1 MRKIFSY
8 VLKALLFIGIVYA
21 EPESKVEALEGKKR
35 ESSLDKKIRQ
45 ELKNKELKN
54 KELKNKELKNKEL
67 KNKEL
72 KNKELKNKELKN
84 KELKNKEL
92 KNKELK
98 NKEEKK
104 NTEEKKEIKAK
115 RKPRAEVHHGDAK
128 NPTQKITPSKI
139 KEGTKGVQNQGTQ
152 NQGVQNNAPKLE
164 EKETTPQTLEKKGS
178 SPSSQFNSIFGNP
191 NDATNNTLEDKV
203 VGGISLLVNGSPITL
218 YQIQEEQKKSKVS
231 KAQARDRLIAERIK
245 NQEIERLKIHVG
257 DDKLDQEMAM
267 MAQQQGMD
275 LDRFK
280 QMLMAEGHYKLYRD
294 QLKEHLEM
302 QELLRNILL
311 TNVDTSSETKMREYY
326 NKHKDQFSIP
336 TEIETVRYT
345 STNQEDL
352 ERAMADPNLEVPGVS
367 KANEKIEM
375 KTLNPQIAQVFI
387 SHEQGSFTPIMNG
400 GGGQF
405 ITFYIKEKKGK
416 NEVSFSQ
423 AKQFI
428 AQKLVEESKDKILE
442 EHFEKLRVKSRIVMI
457 RE

>member
-8 VLKALLFIGIVYA
+8 VLKALLFIGIVHA
-21 EPESKVEALEGKKR
+21 EPESKVEALEGRKQ

-45 ELKNKELKN
+45 ELKNKDLKN
-54 KELKNKELKNKEL
+54 K
-67 KNKEL
+67 
-72 KNKELKNKELKN
+72 
-84 KELKNKEL
+84 
-92 KNKELK
+92 
-98 NKEEKK
+98 KEEKK
-104 NTEEKKEIKAK
+104 NPEEKKETKAK

-139 KEGTKGVQNQGTQ
+139 KEGAKGVQNQG
-152 NQGVQNNAPKLE
+152 VQSNAPKPDE
-164 EKETTPQTLEKKGS
+164 KDTTSQATEKNKET

-191 NDATNNTLEDKV
+191 NDAVGNTLEDKV

-218 YQIQEEQKKSKVS
+218 YQIQEEQEKSKVS

-245 NQEIERLKIHVG
+245 NQEIERLKIHVD

-326 NKHKDQFSIP
+326 NKHKEQFSIP

-352 ERAMADPNLEVPGVS
+352 ERAMADPNLEIPGVS

-387 SHEQGSFTPIMNG
+387 SHEQGSFTPVMNG

>member
-8 VLKALLFIGIVYA
+8 VLRALLFIGIVYA

-54 KELKNKELKNKEL
+54 KE
-67 KNKEL
+67 
-72 KNKELKNKELKN
+72 
-84 KELKNKEL
+84 
-92 KNKELK
+92 
-98 NKEEKK
+98 EKK
-104 NTEEKKEIKAK
+104 NPEEKKETKAK

-128 NPTQKITPSKI
+128 NPTQKITPPKI
-139 KEGTKGVQNQGTQ
+139 KEGAK
-152 NQGVQNNAPKLE
+152 GVQNNAPKLE

-218 YQIQEEQKKSKVS
+218 YQIQEEQEKSKVS

-245 NQEIERLKIHVG
+245 NQEIERLKIHVD

-275 LDRFK
+275 LDHFK

-326 NKHKDQFSIP
+326 NKHKEQFSIP

-345 STNQEDL
+345 STSQEDL
-352 ERAMADPNLEVPGVS
+352 ERAMADPNLEIPGVS

-387 SHEQGSFTPIMNG
+387 SHEQGSFTPVMNG

>member
-21 EPESKVEALEGKKR
+21 EPESKVEALEGRKQ

-45 ELKNKELKN
+45 ELKNKDLKN
-54 KELKNKELKNKEL
+54 KELKNK
-67 KNKEL
+67 
-72 KNKELKNKELKN
+72 
-84 KELKNKEL
+84 
-92 KNKELK
+92 
-98 NKEEKK
+98 KEEKK
-104 NTEEKKEIKAK
+104 NTEEKKETKAK

-139 KEGTKGVQNQGTQ
+139 KEGAKGVQNQGTQ

-164 EKETTPQTLEKKGS
+164 EKETISQTLEKNKGA

-191 NDATNNTLEDKV
+191 NNATKNTLEDKV

-218 YQIQEEQKKSKVS
+218 YQIQEEQEKSKVS

-245 NQEIERLKIHVG
+245 NQEIERLKIHVD

-275 LDRFK
+275 LDHFK

-311 TNVDTSSETKMREYY
+311 TNVDTNSETKMREYY
-326 NKHKDQFSIP
+326 NKHKEQFSIP

-352 ERAMADPNLEVPGVS
+352 ERAMADPNLEIPGVS

-387 SHEQGSFTPIMNG
+387 SHEQGSFTPVMNG

>member
-8 VLKALLFIGIVYA
+8 VLKALLFFGIAHA
-21 EPESKVEALEGKKR
+21 EPESKVEALEGR
-35 ESSLDKKIRQ
+35 RQESSLDKKIRQ
-45 ELKNKELKN
+45 ELKNKDLKN
-54 KELKNKELKNKEL
+54 K
-67 KNKEL
+67 
-72 KNKELKNKELKN
+72 
-84 KELKNKEL
+84 
-92 KNKELK
+92 
-98 NKEEKK
+98 KEEKK
-104 NTEEKKEIKAK
+104 NTEEKKETKAK

-139 KEGTKGVQNQGTQ
+139 KEGAKGVQNQGTQ

-164 EKETTPQTLEKKGS
+164 EKETTSQTLEKNKGT

-191 NDATNNTLEDKV
+191 NNATNNTLEDKV

-245 NQEIERLKIHVG
+245 NQEIERLKIHID

-275 LDRFK
+275 LDHFK

-326 NKHKDQFSIP
+326 NKHKEQFSIP

-352 ERAMADPNLEVPGVS
+352 ERAMADPNLEIPGVS

-387 SHEQGSFTPIMNG
+387 SHEQGSFTPVMNG

>member
-8 VLKALLFIGIVYA
+8 VLKALLFFGIAHA
-21 EPESKVEALEGKKR
+21 EPESKVEALEGKKQ

-54 KELKNKELKNKEL
+54 KELKNKELKNKE
-67 KNKEL
+67 
-72 KNKELKNKELKN
+72 
-84 KELKNKEL
+84 
-92 KNKELK
+92 
-98 NKEEKK
+98 EKK
-104 NTEEKKEIKAK
+104 NAEEKKETKAK
-115 RKPRAEVHHGDAK
+115 RKPRAEVHHGDSK
-128 NPTQKITPSKI
+128 NPAQKITPPKI
-139 KEGTKGVQNQGTQ
+139 KGSAKGMQNQSM
-152 NQGVQNNAPKLE
+152 QNNAPKPE
-164 EKETTPQTLEKKGS
+164 EKETTSQILEKNKGA

-191 NDATNNTLEDKV
+191 NDAAGNTLEDKV

-218 YQIQEEQKKSKVS
+218 YQIQEEQEKSKVS

-245 NQEIERLKIHVG
+245 NQEIERLKIHVD

-275 LDRFK
+275 LDHFK

-326 NKHKDQFSIP
+326 NKHKEQFSIP

-352 ERAMADPNLEVPGVS
+352 ERAMSNPNLEVPGVS

>member
-8 VLKALLFIGIVYA
+8 ISKVLLFIGVVYA
-21 EPESKVEALEGKKR
+21 EPDSKVEALEGRKQ

-45 ELKNKELKN
+45 ELKSKELKN
-54 KELKNKELKNKEL
+54 KD
-67 KNKEL
+67 
-72 KNKELKNKELKN
+72 
-84 KELKNKEL
+84 
-92 KNKELK
+92 LK

-104 NTEEKKEIKAK
+104 ETKAK

-128 NPTQKITPSKI
+128 NPTPKITPPKI
-139 KEGTKGVQNQGTQ
+139 KGSSKGVQNQGTQ
-152 NQGVQNNAPKLE
+152 NQGVQSNAPKPE
-164 EKETTPQTLEKKGS
+164 KKETTPQATEKNKEA

-191 NDATNNTLEDKV
+191 SNATNNTLEDKV

-218 YQIQEEQKKSKVS
+218 YQIQEEQEKSKVS

-245 NQEIERLKIHVG
+245 NQEIERLKIHVD

-275 LDRFK
+275 LDHFK

-326 NKHKDQFSIP
+326 NKHKEQFSIP

-352 ERAMADPNLEVPGVS
+352 ERAMSNPNLEVPGVS

-387 SHEQGSFTPIMNG
+387 SHEQGSFTPVMNG

>member
-8 VLKALLFIGIVYA
+8 VLKALLFFGIAHA
-21 EPESKVEALEGKKR
+21 EPESKVEALEGKKQ

-54 KELKNKELKNKEL
+54 KE
-67 KNKEL
+67 
-72 KNKELKNKELKN
+72 
-84 KELKNKEL
+84 
-92 KNKELK
+92 
-98 NKEEKK
+98 EKK
-104 NTEEKKEIKAK
+104 NTESKKTTKTRA
-115 RKPRAEVHHGDAK
+115 KPRAEVHHGDAK
-128 NPTQKITPSKI
+128 NPAQKITPPKI
-139 KEGTKGVQNQGTQ
+139 KKSSKGMQNQSM
-152 NQGVQNNAPKLE
+152 QNNAPKPE
-164 EKETTPQTLEKKGS
+164 EKDTTSQTLEKNKEA

-191 NDATNNTLEDKV
+191 NDAAGSTLEDKV

-218 YQIQEEQKKSKVS
+218 YQIQEEQEKSKVS

-245 NQEIERLKIHVG
+245 NQEIERLKIHVD

-275 LDRFK
+275 LDHFK

-326 NKHKDQFSIP
+326 NKHKEQFSIP

-352 ERAMADPNLEVPGVS
+352 ERAMSNPNLEVPGVS

>member
-21 EPESKVEALEGKKR
+21 EPESKVEALEGRKQ

-45 ELKNKELKN
+45 ELKNKD
-54 KELKNKELKNKEL
+54 
-67 KNKEL
+67 
-72 KNKELKNKELKN
+72 
-84 KELKNKEL
+84 
-92 KNKELK
+92 LK

-115 RKPRAEVHHGDAK
+115 RKPRAEVHHGDSK
-128 NPTQKITPSKI
+128 NPAQKITPPKI
-139 KEGTKGVQNQGTQ
+139 KEGAKGVQNQGTQ
-152 NQGVQNNAPKLE
+152 NQGVQNNVPKLE
-164 EKETTPQTLEKKGS
+164 EKETTPQTLEKNKGT

-191 NDATNNTLEDKV
+191 NNATNNTLEDKV

-218 YQIQEEQKKSKVS
+218 YQIQEEQEKSKVS

-245 NQEIERLKIHVG
+245 NQEIERLKIHVD

-275 LDRFK
+275 LDHFK

-311 TNVDTSSETKMREYY
+311 TNVDTSSETKMHEYY
-326 NKHKDQFSIP
+326 NKHKEQFSIP

-352 ERAMADPNLEVPGVS
+352 ERAMADPNLEIPGVS

-387 SHEQGSFTPIMNG
+387 SHEQGSFTPVMNG

>member
-8 VLKALLFIGIVYA
+8 ISKVLLFIGVVYA
-21 EPESKVEALEGKKR
+21 EPDSKVEALEGRKQ

-54 KELKNKELKNKEL
+54 KELKNKE
-67 KNKEL
+67 
-72 KNKELKNKELKN
+72 
-84 KELKNKEL
+84 
-92 KNKELK
+92 
-98 NKEEKK
+98 
-104 NTEEKKEIKAK
+104 EKKEIKAQ
-115 RKPRAEVHHGDAK
+115 RKPRAEVHHGDTK

-139 KEGTKGVQNQGTQ
+139 KEGAKGVQNQGAQ
-152 NQGVQNNAPKLE
+152 NQGVQSNAPKPE
-164 EKETTPQTLEKKGS
+164 KKETTPQATEKNKEA

-191 NDATNNTLEDKV
+191 NNATNNTLEDKV

-218 YQIQEEQKKSKVS
+218 YQIQEEQEKSKVS

-245 NQEIERLKIHVG
+245 NQEIERLKIHVD

-275 LDRFK
+275 LDHFK

-326 NKHKDQFSIP
+326 NKHKEQFSIP

-387 SHEQGSFTPIMNG
+387 SHEQGSFTPVMNG

>member
-8 VLKALLFIGIVYA
+8 ISKILLFIGVVYA
-21 EPESKVEALEGKKR
+21 EPDSKVEALEGRKQ

-45 ELKNKELKN
+45 ELKNKDLKN
-54 KELKNKELKNKEL
+54 K
-67 KNKEL
+67 
-72 KNKELKNKELKN
+72 
-84 KELKNKEL
+84 
-92 KNKELK
+92 
-98 NKEEKK
+98 KEEKK
-104 NTEEKKEIKAK
+104 NPEEKKETKAQ

-128 NPTQKITPSKI
+128 NPTQKITPPKI
-139 KEGTKGVQNQGTQ
+139 KEGAKGVQ

-164 EKETTPQTLEKKGS
+164 EKDTTPQATEKNKET

-191 NDATNNTLEDKV
+191 NNAANNTLEDKV

-218 YQIQEEQKKSKVS
+218 YQIQEEQEKSKVS

-245 NQEIERLKIHVG
+245 NQEIERLKIHVD

-275 LDRFK
+275 LDHFK

-326 NKHKDQFSIP
+326 NKHKEQFSIP

-352 ERAMADPNLEVPGVS
+352 ERAMSNPNLEVPGVS

-387 SHEQGSFTPIMNG
+387 SHEQGSFTPVMNG

>member
-21 EPESKVEALEGKKR
+21 EPESKVEALEGRKQ

-54 KELKNKELKNKEL
+54 KDLKNK
-67 KNKEL
+67 
-72 KNKELKNKELKN
+72 
-84 KELKNKEL
+84 
-92 KNKELK
+92 
-98 NKEEKK
+98 KEEKK
-104 NTEEKKEIKAK
+104 NTEEKKETKAK

-128 NPTQKITPSKI
+128 NPTQKITPPKI
-139 KEGTKGVQNQGTQ
+139 KEGAKGVQNQGTQ
-152 NQGVQNNAPKLE
+152 NQGVQNNMPKLE
-164 EKETTPQTLEKKGS
+164 EKDTTPQTLEKNKGT

-191 NDATNNTLEDKV
+191 NNAANNTLEDKV

-218 YQIQEEQKKSKVS
+218 YQIQEEQEKSKVS

-245 NQEIERLKIHVG
+245 NQEIERLKIHVD

-275 LDRFK
+275 LDHFK

-326 NKHKDQFSIP
+326 NKHKEQFSIP

-352 ERAMADPNLEVPGVS
+352 ERAMADPNLEIPGVS

-387 SHEQGSFTPIMNG
+387 SHEQGSFTPVMNG

>member
-21 EPESKVEALEGKKR
+21 EPESKVEALEGR
-35 ESSLDKKIRQ
+35 RQESSLDKKIRQ
-45 ELKNKELKN
+45 ELKNKDLKN
-54 KELKNKELKNKEL
+54 K
-67 KNKEL
+67 
-72 KNKELKNKELKN
+72 
-84 KELKNKEL
+84 
-92 KNKELK
+92 
-98 NKEEKK
+98 KEEKK
-104 NTEEKKEIKAK
+104 NPEEKKETKAK

-128 NPTQKITPSKI
+128 NPTQKITPPKI
-139 KEGTKGVQNQGTQ
+139 KEGAKGVQNQGTQ

-164 EKETTPQTLEKKGS
+164 EKETTSQTLEKNKGA

-191 NDATNNTLEDKV
+191 NNATNNTLEDKV

-231 KAQARDRLIAERIK
+231 KAQARDRLIAEHIK
-245 NQEIERLKIHVG
+245 NQEIERLKIHVD

-275 LDRFK
+275 LDHFK

-326 NKHKDQFSIP
+326 NKHKEQFSIP

-352 ERAMADPNLEVPGVS
+352 ERAMADPNLEIPGVS

-387 SHEQGSFTPIMNG
+387 SHEQGSFTPVMNG

>member
-21 EPESKVEALEGKKR
+21 EPESKVEALEGRKQ

-45 ELKNKELKN
+45 ELKNKDLKN
-54 KELKNKELKNKEL
+54 KDLKNK
-67 KNKEL
+67 
-72 KNKELKNKELKN
+72 
-84 KELKNKEL
+84 
-92 KNKELK
+92 
-98 NKEEKK
+98 KEEKK
-104 NTEEKKEIKAK
+104 NPEEKKETKAK

-139 KEGTKGVQNQGTQ
+139 KEGAKGVQNQGTQ

-164 EKETTPQTLEKKGS
+164 EKETTPQILEKNKGT
-178 SPSSQFNSIFGNP
+178 SPGSQFNSIFGNP
-191 NDATNNTLEDKV
+191 NNATNNTLEDKV

-218 YQIQEEQKKSKVS
+218 YQIQEEQEKSKVS

-245 NQEIERLKIHVG
+245 NQEIERLKIHVD

-275 LDRFK
+275 LDHFK

-326 NKHKDQFSIP
+326 NKHKEQFSIP

-352 ERAMADPNLEVPGVS
+352 ERAMADPNLEIPGVS

-387 SHEQGSFTPIMNG
+387 SHEQGTFTPVMNG

>member
-8 VLKALLFIGIVYA
+8 ISKVLLFIGVVYA
-21 EPESKVEALEGKKR
+21 EPDSKVEALEGRKQ

-54 KELKNKELKNKEL
+54 KD
-67 KNKEL
+67 
-72 KNKELKNKELKN
+72 
-84 KELKNKEL
+84 
-92 KNKELK
+92 LK

-104 NTEEKKEIKAK
+104 NTEEKKTTKTRA
-115 RKPRAEVHHGDAK
+115 KPRAEVHHGDTK
-128 NPTQKITPSKI
+128 NPTPKITPPKI
-139 KEGTKGVQNQGTQ
+139 KGSSKGVQNQGTQ
-152 NQGVQNNAPKLE
+152 NQGVQSNAPKP
-164 EKETTPQTLEKKGS
+164 EKKDTTPQATEKNKET

-191 NDATNNTLEDKV
+191 NNATNNTLEDKV

-218 YQIQEEQKKSKVS
+218 YQIQEEQEKSKVS

-245 NQEIERLKIHVG
+245 NQEIERLKIHVD

-275 LDRFK
+275 LDHFK

-326 NKHKDQFSIP
+326 NKHKEQFSIP

-387 SHEQGSFTPIMNG
+387 SHEQGSFTPVMNG

>member
-21 EPESKVEALEGKKR
+21 EPESKVEALEGRKQ

-45 ELKNKELKN
+45 ELKNKDLKN
-54 KELKNKELKNKEL
+54 KELKNK
-67 KNKEL
+67 
-72 KNKELKNKELKN
+72 
-84 KELKNKEL
+84 
-92 KNKELK
+92 
-98 NKEEKK
+98 KEEKK
-104 NTEEKKEIKAK
+104 NPEEKKETKPK
-115 RKPRAEVHHGDAK
+115 RKPRAEVHHGDTK
-128 NPTQKITPSKI
+128 NPTQKIMPSKI
-139 KEGTKGVQNQGTQ
+139 KEGAKGVQNQGTQ
-152 NQGVQNNAPKLE
+152 NQGVQNNVPKLE
-164 EKETTPQTLEKKGS
+164 EKETTSQTLEKNKGT

-218 YQIQEEQKKSKVS
+218 YQIQEEQEKSKVS

-245 NQEIERLKIHVG
+245 NQEIERLKIHVD

-275 LDRFK
+275 LDHFK

-326 NKHKDQFSIP
+326 NKHKEQFSIP

-352 ERAMADPNLEVPGVS
+352 ERAMSNPNLEVPGVS

-387 SHEQGSFTPIMNG
+387 SHEQGSFTPVMNG

>member
-21 EPESKVEALEGKKR
+21 EPDSKVEALEGWKQ

-45 ELKNKELKN
+45 ELKSKELKN
-54 KELKNKELKNKEL
+54 KD
-67 KNKEL
+67 
-72 KNKELKNKELKN
+72 
-84 KELKNKEL
+84 
-92 KNKELK
+92 LK

-104 NTEEKKEIKAK
+104 ETKAK

-128 NPTQKITPSKI
+128 NPTPKITPPKI
-139 KEGTKGVQNQGTQ
+139 KGSSKGVQNQGTQ
-152 NQGVQNNAPKLE
+152 NQGTQNQGVQSNAPKP
-164 EKETTPQTLEKKGS
+164 EKKDTTPQATEKNKET

-191 NDATNNTLEDKV
+191 NNATNNTLEDKV

-245 NQEIERLKIHVG
+245 NQEIERLKIHVD

-275 LDRFK
+275 LDHFK

-326 NKHKDQFSIP
+326 NKHKEQFSIP

-345 STNQEDL
+345 STSQEDL
-352 ERAMADPNLEVPGVS
+352 ERAMADPNLEIPGVS

-387 SHEQGSFTPIMNG
+387 SHEQGSFTPVMNG

>member
-8 VLKALLFIGIVYA
+8 VLRALLFIGIAYA

-67 KNKEL
+67 KNKE
-72 KNKELKNKELKN
+72 
-84 KELKNKEL
+84 
-92 KNKELK
+92 
-98 NKEEKK
+98 EKK

-115 RKPRAEVHHGDAK
+115 RKPRAEVHHGDSK
-128 NPTQKITPSKI
+128 NPAQKITPPKI
-139 KEGTKGVQNQGTQ
+139 KESAKGMQNQSM
-152 NQGVQNNAPKLE
+152 QNNAPKPE
-164 EKETTPQTLEKKGS
+164 EKETTSQTLEKNKGA

-191 NDATNNTLEDKV
+191 NDAANSTLEDKV

-218 YQIQEEQKKSKVS
+218 YQIQEEQEKSKVS

-245 NQEIERLKIHVG
+245 NQEIERLKIHVD

-275 LDRFK
+275 LDHFK
-280 QMLMAEGHYKLYRD
+280 QMLMADGHYKLYRD

-326 NKHKDQFSIP
+326 NKHKEQFSIP

-352 ERAMADPNLEVPGVS
+352 ERAMSNPNLEVPGVS

-387 SHEQGSFTPIMNG
+387 SHEQGTFTPVMNG

>member
-8 VLKALLFIGIVYA
+8 VLKALLFLGIAYA
-21 EPESKVEALEGKKR
+21 EPESKVEALEGRKQ

-45 ELKNKELKN
+45 ELKNKDLKN
-54 KELKNKELKNKEL
+54 KDLKNKDLKNK
-67 KNKEL
+67 
-72 KNKELKNKELKN
+72 
-84 KELKNKEL
+84 
-92 KNKELK
+92 
-98 NKEEKK
+98 KEEKK
-104 NTEEKKEIKAK
+104 NPEEKKETKPK

-128 NPTQKITPSKI
+128 NPAQKITPSKI
-139 KEGTKGVQNQGTQ
+139 KEGAKGVQNQGMQ

-164 EKETTPQTLEKKGS
+164 EKETTSQTLEKNKGT

-191 NDATNNTLEDKV
+191 NNATNNTLEDKV

-218 YQIQEEQKKSKVS
+218 YQIQEEQEKSKVS

-245 NQEIERLKIHVG
+245 NQEIERLKIHVD

-275 LDRFK
+275 LDHFK

-326 NKHKDQFSIP
+326 NKHKEQFSIP

-345 STNQEDL
+345 STSQEDL
-352 ERAMADPNLEVPGVS
+352 ERAMADPNLEIPGVS

-387 SHEQGSFTPIMNG
+387 SHEEGSFTPVMNG

>member
-21 EPESKVEALEGKKR
+21 EPESKVEALEGRKQ

-45 ELKNKELKN
+45 ELKNKDLKN
-54 KELKNKELKNKEL
+54 KDLKNK
-67 KNKEL
+67 
-72 KNKELKNKELKN
+72 
-84 KELKNKEL
+84 
-92 KNKELK
+92 
-98 NKEEKK
+98 KEEKK
-104 NTEEKKEIKAK
+104 NTEEKKEVKPK

-139 KEGTKGVQNQGTQ
+139 KEHAKGVQNQGTQ

-164 EKETTPQTLEKKGS
+164 EKETTSQTLEKNKGT

-191 NDATNNTLEDKV
+191 NNATNNTLEDKV

-245 NQEIERLKIHVG
+245 NQEIERLKIHVD

-275 LDRFK
+275 LDHFK

-326 NKHKDQFSIP
+326 NKHKEQFSIP

-352 ERAMADPNLEVPGVS
+352 ERAMADPNLEIPGVS

-387 SHEQGSFTPIMNG
+387 SHEQGSFTPVMNG

>member
-8 VLKALLFIGIVYA
+8 VLKALLFIGIVHA
-21 EPESKVEALEGKKR
+21 EPESKVEALEGRKQ

-54 KELKNKELKNKEL
+54 KDLKNK
-67 KNKEL
+67 
-72 KNKELKNKELKN
+72 
-84 KELKNKEL
+84 
-92 KNKELK
+92 
-98 NKEEKK
+98 KEEKK
-104 NTEEKKEIKAK
+104 NTEEKKETKAK

-139 KEGTKGVQNQGTQ
+139 KEGAKGVQNQGTQ

-164 EKETTPQTLEKKGS
+164 EKETISQILEKNKGS

-191 NDATNNTLEDKV
+191 NNATNNTLEDKV

-245 NQEIERLKIHVG
+245 NQEIERLKIHVD

-275 LDRFK
+275 LDHFK

-326 NKHKDQFSIP
+326 NKHKEQFSIP

-387 SHEQGSFTPIMNG
+387 SHEQGSFTPVMNG

>member
-21 EPESKVEALEGKKR
+21 EPESKVEALEGR
-35 ESSLDKKIRQ
+35 EQESSLDKKIRQ
-45 ELKNKELKN
+45 EIKNKDLKNKDLKN
-54 KELKNKELKNKEL
+54 K
-67 KNKEL
+67 
-72 KNKELKNKELKN
+72 
-84 KELKNKEL
+84 
-92 KNKELK
+92 
-98 NKEEKK
+98 KEEKK
-104 NTEEKKEIKAK
+104 NPEEKKETKAK

-139 KEGTKGVQNQGTQ
+139 KEGAKGVQNQGTQ

-164 EKETTPQTLEKKGS
+164 EKETTSQTLEKNKGA

-191 NDATNNTLEDKV
+191 NNATNNTLEDKV

-245 NQEIERLKIHVG
+245 NQEIERLKIHVD

-275 LDRFK
+275 LDHFK

-326 NKHKDQFSIP
+326 NKHKEQFSIP

-345 STNQEDL
+345 STSQEDL
-352 ERAMADPNLEVPGVS
+352 ERAMADPNLEIPGVS

-387 SHEQGSFTPIMNG
+387 SHEQGSFTPVMNG

>member
-8 VLKALLFIGIVYA
+8 VLKALLFIGIAYA
-21 EPESKVEALEGKKR
+21 EPESKVEALEGRKQ

-45 ELKNKELKN
+45 ELKNKDLKN
-54 KELKNKELKNKEL
+54 KDLKNK
-67 KNKEL
+67 
-72 KNKELKNKELKN
+72 
-84 KELKNKEL
+84 
-92 KNKELK
+92 
-98 NKEEKK
+98 KEEKK
-104 NTEEKKEIKAK
+104 NPEEKKETKPK

-139 KEGTKGVQNQGTQ
+139 KEGAKGVQNQGTQ

-164 EKETTPQTLEKKGS
+164 EKETTSQTLEKNKGAG
-178 SPSSQFNSIFGNP
+178 PGSQFNSIFGNP
-191 NDATNNTLEDKV
+191 NNAANNTLEDKV

-245 NQEIERLKIHVG
+245 NQEIERLKIHVD

-275 LDRFK
+275 LDHFK

-326 NKHKDQFSIP
+326 NKHKEQFSIP

-352 ERAMADPNLEVPGVS
+352 ERAMADPNLEIPGVS

-387 SHEQGSFTPIMNG
+387 SHEQGSFTPVMNG

>member
-8 VLKALLFIGIVYA
+8 ISKVLLFIGVVYA
-21 EPESKVEALEGKKR
+21 EPDSKVEALEGRKQ

-54 KELKNKELKNKEL
+54 KD
-67 KNKEL
+67 
-72 KNKELKNKELKN
+72 
-84 KELKNKEL
+84 
-92 KNKELK
+92 LK

-104 NTEEKKEIKAK
+104 EIKAQ

-128 NPTQKITPSKI
+128 NPTPKITPPKI
-139 KEGTKGVQNQGTQ
+139 KGSSKGVQNQGTQ
-152 NQGVQNNAPKLE
+152 NQGVQNNAPKP
-164 EKETTPQTLEKKGS
+164 EKKDTTPQATEKNKET

-191 NDATNNTLEDKV
+191 NNAANNTLEDKV

-218 YQIQEEQKKSKVS
+218 YQIQEEQEKSKVS

-245 NQEIERLKIHVG
+245 NQEIERLKIHVD

-275 LDRFK
+275 LDHFK

-326 NKHKDQFSIP
+326 NKHKEQFSIP

-352 ERAMADPNLEVPGVS
+352 ERAMSNPNLEVPGVS

-387 SHEQGSFTPIMNG
+387 SHEQGSFTPVMNG

>member
-8 VLKALLFIGIVYA
+8 VLKALLFFGIA
-21 EPESKVEALEGKKR
+21 HADPESKVEALEGKKQ

-54 KELKNKELKNKEL
+54 KELNNKEKKKNA
-67 KNKEL
+67 
-72 KNKELKNKELKN
+72 
-84 KELKNKEL
+84 
-92 KNKELK
+92 
-98 NKEEKK
+98 EEKK
-104 NTEEKKEIKAK
+104 TIKTRA
-115 RKPRAEVHHGDAK
+115 KPRAEVHHGDSK
-128 NPTQKITPSKI
+128 NPAQKITPPKI
-139 KEGTKGVQNQGTQ
+139 KGSKKALQNQSD
-152 NQGVQNNAPKLE
+152 QNNAIKPQ
-164 EKETTPQTLEKKGS
+164 EKISQTLEKNKGT

-191 NDATNNTLEDKV
+191 NNATNNTLEDKV

-218 YQIQEEQKKSKVS
+218 YQIQEEQEKSKVS

-245 NQEIERLKIHVG
+245 NQEIERLKIHVD

-275 LDRFK
+275 LDHFK

-326 NKHKDQFSIP
+326 NKHKEQFSIP

-352 ERAMADPNLEVPGVS
+352 ERAMSNPNLEVPGVS

>member
-21 EPESKVEALEGKKR
+21 EPESKVEALEGRKQ

-45 ELKNKELKN
+45 ELKNKDLKN
-54 KELKNKELKNKEL
+54 K
-67 KNKEL
+67 
-72 KNKELKNKELKN
+72 
-84 KELKNKEL
+84 
-92 KNKELK
+92 
-98 NKEEKK
+98 KEEKK
-104 NTEEKKEIKAK
+104 NTAEKKETKAK

-128 NPTQKITPSKI
+128 NPTQKITPPKI
-139 KEGTKGVQNQGTQ
+139 KEGAKGVQNQGTQ

-164 EKETTPQTLEKKGS
+164 EKETTSQTLEKNKGT

-218 YQIQEEQKKSKVS
+218 YQIQEEQEKSKVS

-245 NQEIERLKIHVG
+245 NQEIERLKIHVD

-275 LDRFK
+275 LDHFK

-326 NKHKDQFSIP
+326 NKHKEQFSIP

-387 SHEQGSFTPIMNG
+387 SHEQGSFTPVMNG

>member
-8 VLKALLFIGIVYA
+8 VLKALLFIGIAYA
-21 EPESKVEALEGKKR
+21 EPESKVEALEGKKQ
-35 ESSLDKKIRQ
+35 EPSLDKKIRQ
-45 ELKNKELKN
+45 
-54 KELKNKELKNKEL
+54 
-67 KNKEL
+67 
-72 KNKELKNKELKN
+72 
-84 KELKNKEL
+84 ELKNKEL

-104 NTEEKKEIKAK
+104 NTEEKKEIKSK

-128 NPTQKITPSKI
+128 NPAQKITPPKI
-139 KEGTKGVQNQGTQ
+139 KESKKALQNQSD
-152 NQGVQNNAPKLE
+152 QNNTIKPKD
-164 EKETTPQTLEKKGS
+164 TTPQILEKNKEA

-191 NDATNNTLEDKV
+191 NDATNKTLEDKV

-218 YQIQEEQKKSKVS
+218 YQIQEEQEKSKVS

-245 NQEIERLKIHVG
+245 NQEIERLKIHVD

-275 LDRFK
+275 LDHFK

-326 NKHKDQFSIP
+326 NKHKEQFSIP

-352 ERAMADPNLEVPGVS
+352 ERAMADPNLEIPGVS

-387 SHEQGSFTPIMNG
+387 SHEQGSFTPVMNG

>member
-8 VLKALLFIGIVYA
+8 VLKALLLVKVVYA
-21 EPESKVEALEGKKR
+21 APESKVEALEGRKQ

-54 KELKNKELKNKEL
+54 KDLKNKDLKNK
-67 KNKEL
+67 
-72 KNKELKNKELKN
+72 
-84 KELKNKEL
+84 
-92 KNKELK
+92 
-98 NKEEKK
+98 KEEKK
-104 NTEEKKEIKAK
+104 NPAEKKEAKAK

-139 KEGTKGVQNQGTQ
+139 KEGAKGVQNQGTQ

-164 EKETTPQTLEKKGS
+164 EKETTSQTLEKNKGT

-191 NDATNNTLEDKV
+191 NNATNNTLEDKV

-245 NQEIERLKIHVG
+245 NQEIERLKIHVD

-275 LDRFK
+275 LDHFK

-326 NKHKDQFSIP
+326 NKHKEQFSIP

-345 STNQEDL
+345 STSQEDL
-352 ERAMADPNLEVPGVS
+352 ERAMADPNLEIPGVS

-387 SHEQGSFTPIMNG
+387 SHEQGSFTPVMNG

>member
-8 VLKALLFIGIVYA
+8 VLRALLFIGIVYA
-21 EPESKVEALEGKKR
+21 EPESKVEALEGRKQ

-45 ELKNKELKN
+45 ELKNKDLKN
-54 KELKNKELKNKEL
+54 K
-67 KNKEL
+67 
-72 KNKELKNKELKN
+72 
-84 KELKNKEL
+84 
-92 KNKELK
+92 
-98 NKEEKK
+98 KEEKK
-104 NTEEKKEIKAK
+104 NPAEKKETKAK

-128 NPTQKITPSKI
+128 NPAQKITPPKI
-139 KEGTKGVQNQGTQ
+139 KESAKGMQ

-164 EKETTPQTLEKKGS
+164 EKETTSQTLEKKGS

-191 NDATNNTLEDKV
+191 NNAANNTLEDKV

-245 NQEIERLKIHVG
+245 NQEIERLKIHVD

-275 LDRFK
+275 LDHFK

-326 NKHKDQFSIP
+326 NKHKEQFSIP

-352 ERAMADPNLEVPGVS
+352 ERAMADPNLEIPGVS

-387 SHEQGSFTPIMNG
+387 SHEQGSFTPVMNG

>member
-21 EPESKVEALEGKKR
+21 EPESKVEALEGRKQ

-45 ELKNKELKN
+45 EIKNKDLKNK
-54 KELKNKELKNKEL
+54 
-67 KNKEL
+67 
-72 KNKELKNKELKN
+72 
-84 KELKNKEL
+84 
-92 KNKELK
+92 
-98 NKEEKK
+98 KEEKK
-104 NTEEKKEIKAK
+104 NTEEKKETKAK

-139 KEGTKGVQNQGTQ
+139 KEGAKGVQNQGTQ
-152 NQGVQNNAPKLE
+152 NQGVQNNVPKLE
-164 EKETTPQTLEKKGS
+164 EKEATSQTLEKNKGT

-191 NDATNNTLEDKV
+191 NNATNNTLEDKV

-245 NQEIERLKIHVG
+245 NQEIERLKIHVD

-275 LDRFK
+275 LDHFK

-326 NKHKDQFSIP
+326 NKHKEQFSIP

-352 ERAMADPNLEVPGVS
+352 ERAMADPNLEIPGVS

-387 SHEQGSFTPIMNG
+387 SHEQGSFTPVMNG

>member
-45 ELKNKELKN
+45 EIKNKDLKNK
-54 KELKNKELKNKEL
+54 
-67 KNKEL
+67 
-72 KNKELKNKELKN
+72 
-84 KELKNKEL
+84 
-92 KNKELK
+92 
-98 NKEEKK
+98 KEEKK

-115 RKPRAEVHHGDAK
+115 RKPRAEVHHGDSK

-139 KEGTKGVQNQGTQ
+139 KEGAKGVQNQGMQ

-164 EKETTPQTLEKKGS
+164 EKETTSQTLEKNKGAG
-178 SPSSQFNSIFGNP
+178 PSSQFNSIFGNP
-191 NDATNNTLEDKV
+191 NNAANNTLEDKV

-245 NQEIERLKIHVG
+245 NQEIERLKIHVD

-275 LDRFK
+275 LDHFK

-326 NKHKDQFSIP
+326 NKHKEQFSIP

-352 ERAMADPNLEVPGVS
+352 ERAMSNPNLEVPGVS

-387 SHEQGSFTPIMNG
+387 SHEQGSFTPVMNG

>member
-8 VLKALLFIGIVYA
+8 VLRALLFIGIVYA

-67 KNKEL
+67 KNKE
-72 KNKELKNKELKN
+72 
-84 KELKNKEL
+84 
-92 KNKELK
+92 
-98 NKEEKK
+98 EKK

-115 RKPRAEVHHGDAK
+115 RKPRAEVHHGDSK
-128 NPTQKITPSKI
+128 NPAQKITPPKI
-139 KEGTKGVQNQGTQ
+139 KESAKGMQNQSM
-152 NQGVQNNAPKLE
+152 QNNAPKLE
-164 EKETTPQTLEKKGS
+164 EKETTSQILEKNKGS

-191 NDATNNTLEDKV
+191 NNATNNTLEDKV

-218 YQIQEEQKKSKVS
+218 YQIQEEQEKSKVS

-245 NQEIERLKIHVG
+245 NQEIERLKIHVD

-275 LDRFK
+275 LDHFK

-326 NKHKDQFSIP
+326 NKHKEQFSIP

-352 ERAMADPNLEVPGVS
+352 ERAMSNPNLEVPGVS

>member
-21 EPESKVEALEGKKR
+21 EPESKVEALEGR
-35 ESSLDKKIRQ
+35 RQESSLDKKIRQ
-45 ELKNKELKN
+45 ELKNKDLKN
-54 KELKNKELKNKEL
+54 K
-67 KNKEL
+67 
-72 KNKELKNKELKN
+72 
-84 KELKNKEL
+84 
-92 KNKELK
+92 
-98 NKEEKK
+98 KEEKK
-104 NTEEKKEIKAK
+104 NTEEKKETKAK

-139 KEGTKGVQNQGTQ
+139 KEGAKGVQNQGTQ

-164 EKETTPQTLEKKGS
+164 EKETTSQTLEKNKGT

-191 NDATNNTLEDKV
+191 NNATNNTLEDKV

-245 NQEIERLKIHVG
+245 NQEIERLKIHVD

-275 LDRFK
+275 LDHFK

-326 NKHKDQFSIP
+326 NKHKEQFSIP

-352 ERAMADPNLEVPGVS
+352 ERAMADPNLEIPGVS

-387 SHEQGSFTPIMNG
+387 SHEQGSFTPVMNG

>member
-8 VLKALLFIGIVYA
+8 VLRALLFIGIVYA
-21 EPESKVEALEGKKR
+21 EPESKVEALEGR
-35 ESSLDKKIRQ
+35 NQESSLDKKIRQ
-45 ELKNKELKN
+45 ELKNKDLKN
-54 KELKNKELKNKEL
+54 K
-67 KNKEL
+67 
-72 KNKELKNKELKN
+72 
-84 KELKNKEL
+84 
-92 KNKELK
+92 
-98 NKEEKK
+98 KEEKK
-104 NTEEKKEIKAK
+104 NSEEKKEAKAK

-164 EKETTPQTLEKKGS
+164 EKETTSQTLEKNKGAG
-178 SPSSQFNSIFGNP
+178 PGSQFNSIFGNP
-191 NDATNNTLEDKV
+191 NNATNNTLEDKV

-245 NQEIERLKIHVG
+245 NQEIERLKIHVD

-275 LDRFK
+275 LDHFK

-326 NKHKDQFSIP
+326 NKHKEQFSIP

-352 ERAMADPNLEVPGVS
+352 ERAMADPNLEIPGVS

-387 SHEQGSFTPIMNG
+387 SHEQGSFTPVMNG

>member
-21 EPESKVEALEGKKR
+21 EPESKVEALEGR
-35 ESSLDKKIRQ
+35 RQESSLDKKIRQ
-45 ELKNKELKN
+45 ELKNKDLKN
-54 KELKNKELKNKEL
+54 K
-67 KNKEL
+67 
-72 KNKELKNKELKN
+72 
-84 KELKNKEL
+84 
-92 KNKELK
+92 
-98 NKEEKK
+98 KEEKK
-104 NTEEKKEIKAK
+104 NPEEKKETKPK

-139 KEGTKGVQNQGTQ
+139 KEGAKGVQNQGTQ

-164 EKETTPQTLEKKGS
+164 EKETTSQTLEKNKGTN
-178 SPSSQFNSIFGNP
+178 PSSQFNSIFGNP
-191 NDATNNTLEDKV
+191 NNATNNTLEDKV

-245 NQEIERLKIHVG
+245 NQEIERLKIHVD

-275 LDRFK
+275 LDHFK

-326 NKHKDQFSIP
+326 NKHKEQFSIP

-352 ERAMADPNLEVPGVS
+352 ERAMADPNLEIPGVS

-387 SHEQGSFTPIMNG
+387 SHEQGSFTPVMNG

>member
-21 EPESKVEALEGKKR
+21 EPESKVEALEGRKQ

-45 ELKNKELKN
+45 ELKNKDLKN
-54 KELKNKELKNKEL
+54 KDLKNK
-67 KNKEL
+67 
-72 KNKELKNKELKN
+72 
-84 KELKNKEL
+84 
-92 KNKELK
+92 
-98 NKEEKK
+98 KEEKK
-104 NTEEKKEIKAK
+104 NPEEKKETKAK

-128 NPTQKITPSKI
+128 NPAQKITPPKI
-139 KEGTKGVQNQGTQ
+139 KESAKGVQNQGTQ

-164 EKETTPQTLEKKGS
+164 EKETISQTLEKNKGT

-191 NDATNNTLEDKV
+191 NNAANNTLEDKV

-245 NQEIERLKIHVG
+245 NQEIERLKIHVD

-275 LDRFK
+275 LDHFK

-326 NKHKDQFSIP
+326 NKHKEQFSIP

-345 STNQEDL
+345 STSQEDL
-352 ERAMADPNLEVPGVS
+352 ERAMADPNLEIPGVS

-387 SHEQGSFTPIMNG
+387 SHEQGSFTPVMNG

>member
-21 EPESKVEALEGKKR
+21 EPESKVEALEGRKQ

-54 KELKNKELKNKEL
+54 KDLKNK
-67 KNKEL
+67 
-72 KNKELKNKELKN
+72 
-84 KELKNKEL
+84 
-92 KNKELK
+92 
-98 NKEEKK
+98 KEEKK
-104 NTEEKKEIKAK
+104 NPEEKKETKAK

-128 NPTQKITPSKI
+128 NPAQKITPPKI
-139 KEGTKGVQNQGTQ
+139 KEGAKGVQNQGTQ

-164 EKETTPQTLEKKGS
+164 EKETTSQTLEKNKGA

-191 NDATNNTLEDKV
+191 NDAAGNTLEDKV

-218 YQIQEEQKKSKVS
+218 YQIQEEQEKSKVS

-245 NQEIERLKIHVG
+245 NQEIERLKIHVD

-275 LDRFK
+275 LDHFK

-326 NKHKDQFSIP
+326 NKHKEQFSIP

-352 ERAMADPNLEVPGVS
+352 ERAMADPNLEIPGVS

-387 SHEQGSFTPIMNG
+387 SHEQGSFTPVMNG

>member
-8 VLKALLFIGIVYA
+8 VLRALLFIGIAYA

-54 KELKNKELKNKEL
+54 KELKNKE
-67 KNKEL
+67 
-72 KNKELKNKELKN
+72 
-84 KELKNKEL
+84 
-92 KNKELK
+92 
-98 NKEEKK
+98 EKK

-115 RKPRAEVHHGDAK
+115 RKPRAEVHHGDFK
-128 NPTQKITPSKI
+128 NPAQKITPPKI
-139 KEGTKGVQNQGTQ
+139 KGSAKGMQNQSM
-152 NQGVQNNAPKLE
+152 QNNVPKLE
-164 EKETTPQTLEKKGS
+164 EKETTSQTLEKNKET

-191 NDATNNTLEDKV
+191 NNATNNTLEDKV

-245 NQEIERLKIHVG
+245 NQEIERLKIHVD

-275 LDRFK
+275 LDHFK

-326 NKHKDQFSIP
+326 NKHKEQFSIP

-352 ERAMADPNLEVPGVS
+352 ERAMSNPNLEVPGVS

-387 SHEQGSFTPIMNG
+387 SHEEGSFTPVMNG

>member
-21 EPESKVEALEGKKR
+21 EPESKVEALEGRKQ

-45 ELKNKELKN
+45 ELKNNELKNKELKN
-54 KELKNKELKNKEL
+54 KELKNKD
-67 KNKEL
+67 
-72 KNKELKNKELKN
+72 
-84 KELKNKEL
+84 
-92 KNKELK
+92 LK

-104 NTEEKKEIKAK
+104 NTEEKKTTKTRA
-115 RKPRAEVHHGDAK
+115 KPRAEVHHGDTK
-128 NPTQKITPSKI
+128 NPTPKITPPKI
-139 KEGTKGVQNQGTQ
+139 KGSSKGVQNQGMQ
-152 NQGVQNNAPKLE
+152 NQGVQSNAPKP
-164 EKETTPQTLEKKGS
+164 EKKDTTPQATEKNKET

-191 NDATNNTLEDKV
+191 NNATNNTLEDKV

-218 YQIQEEQKKSKVS
+218 YQIQEEQEKSKVS

-245 NQEIERLKIHVG
+245 NQEIERLKIHVD

-275 LDRFK
+275 LDHFK

-326 NKHKDQFSIP
+326 NKHKEQFSIP

-352 ERAMADPNLEVPGVS
+352 ERAMSNPNLEVPGVS

-387 SHEQGSFTPIMNG
+387 SHEQGSFTPVMNG